1 MLHTKNSSDVFTNL
15 FPQFCL
21 RKFLSLSNWKKKQ
34 ISYRSKTVFLQ
45 FASGKRNHN
54 KYSEIEIGET
64 IWWICYLLMDRKT
77 FTRKFNIY
85 PKTSQSK
92 KHFAP
97 KSLDKCFH
105 ECNRTTTQNKLQMLN
120 TRYVCEETEEECK
133 RGF

>member
-1 MLHTKNSSDVFTNL
+1 MNSLVFDES
-15 FPQFCL
+15 Q
-21 RKFLSLSNWKKKQ
+21 K
-34 ISYRSKTVFLQ
+34 
-45 FASGKRNHN
+45 
-54 KYSEIEIGET
+54 
-64 IWWICYLLMDRKT
+64 
-77 FTRKFNIY
+77 IY

-120 TRYVCEETEEECK
+120 TRYVCEETEEKCK